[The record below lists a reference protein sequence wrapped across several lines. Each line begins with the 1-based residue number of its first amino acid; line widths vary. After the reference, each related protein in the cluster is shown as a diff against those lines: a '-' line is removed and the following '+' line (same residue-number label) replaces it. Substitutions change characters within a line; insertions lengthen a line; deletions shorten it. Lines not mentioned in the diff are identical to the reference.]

1 MYRRGL
7 KVARPLVRALT
18 DAPMPPDKVF
28 GSVLVLFHRIEQLHR
43 TLVDPELT
51 SIRPVLNP
59 EKMVVAEAQRTY
71 TYLSPFGYPTDLVVA
86 NRIVPSDVV
95 DPYFA
100 AWKDAQ
106 AAQLQRIRE
115 GFAPLP
121 VKTVPLFGNEVL
133 GLDHCVAWPPPH
145 SAQMTPPIGSRRVV
159 HPPSSSR
166 LRIAIGLP
174 CRFRSLRAAT
184 SVSAIVATSC

>member
-86 NRIVPSDVV
+86 NPLSPATWSIRTLLRGRTRRLPS
-95 DPYFA
+95 F
-100 AWKDAQ
+100 
-106 AAQLQRIRE
+106 R
-115 GFAPLP
+115 GFAK
-121 VKTVPLFGNEVL
+121 VS
-133 GLDHCVAWPPPH
+133 H
-145 SAQMTPPIGSRRVV
+145 
-159 HPPSSSR
+159 
-166 LRIAIGLP
+166 
-174 CRFRSLRAAT
+174 RFR
-184 SVSAIVATSC
+184 